1 MYFILIYGFRHCE
14 ERSNLNALANHKG
27 DYFDPRND
35 DVFIYFTNNAS
46 YKIISNLIISQQKT
60 LSVKVERVLTLS

>member
-1 MYFILIYGFRHCE
+1 MVFVIARNEAILMLWRIIKE
-14 ERSNLNALANHKG
+14 ITSILAMTMCLYN
-27 DYFDPRND
+27 
-35 DVFIYFTNNAS
+35 FTNNAS